1 MTQPTFSVVVPA
13 FDEERFLP
21 HCLDAIE
28 AAAKRLGEPVEI
40 VVVDNMSHDR
50 TRDIALERAAKVIQV
65 EEKCLSII
73 RNRGAAV
80 ATGRYLCFI
89 DADSFMSDNM
99 LVEVKKA
106 MDSGRYVG
114 GGVMNVRTD
123 RSSLG
128 INVSMM
134 AACAAFLLTRMSLV
148 MFYTTPDAFRAV
160 GGFNE
165 NLYAIEDA
173 DFGRRL
179 KRYGRKQGL
188 RYKNLW
194 SARVTTSAR
203 KFDEFGDWF
212 IFRRPDKVFRA
223 LLNDRHI
230 AHEIWYRR
238 RR

>member
-1 MTQPTFSVVVPA
+1 MTQPTFSVIVPA

-21 HCLDAIE
+21 KCLDAID
-28 AAAKRLGEPVEI
+28 AAARRLGKAVEV

-50 TRDIALERAAKVIQV
+50 TREIALERGSKVIQV
-65 EEKCLSII
+65 EEKCLSVI
-73 RNRGAAV
+73 RNRGAA
-80 ATGRYLCFI
+80 AASGRYLCFI
-89 DADSFMSDNM
+89 DADSFMADNM
-99 LVEVKKA
+99 LVEVKKV

-114 GGVMNVRTD
+114 GGVMSVGTD

-128 INVSMM
+128 IRLSMSM
-134 AACAAFLLTRMSLV
+134 AALAFLLTRTSLV
-148 MFYTTPDAFRAV
+148 MFYTTPEAFNAI
-160 GGFNE
+160 GGFDE
-165 NLYAIEDA
+165 RLFAIEDA

-194 SARVTTSAR
+194 SARITTSAR

-212 IFRRPDKVFRA
+212 IFRRPDLVFRA
-223 LLNDRHI
+223 LLNDRRV
-230 AHEIWYRR
+230 AHMIWYRR